1 MKKEIREF
9 ILESLFMLYANKK
22 IAVENPPLFYMEVVL
37 ICWN

>member
-22 IAVENPPLFYMEVVL
+22 IAVENVPTPKS
-37 ICWN
+37 